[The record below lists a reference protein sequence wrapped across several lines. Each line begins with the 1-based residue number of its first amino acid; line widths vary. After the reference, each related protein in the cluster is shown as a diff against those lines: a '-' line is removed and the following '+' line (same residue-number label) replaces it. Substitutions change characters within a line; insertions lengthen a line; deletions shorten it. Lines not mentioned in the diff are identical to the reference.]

1 MKRRNTIEED
11 LRQLHCPDD
20 QTVEELAAQYPALDA
35 AALDR
40 IDALCERKLSERMN
54 TMTSSENMPL
64 VSGVT
69 KITRT
74 QWFRPVTA
82 TAACL
87 LIAAGIAGT
96 SLLGGKMPSVTPMPP
111 VSTENNDPTA
121 ASAETQTGTE
131 TTAAEAPAV
140 IVTETVISEVTTEIS
155 TETTTAVESAAA
167 ASTAAIAAATAAST
181 EAAAADPA
189 DVIIEGLTMTDL
201 YALFN
206 QNIACLEYYFLSPL
220 PVASTTNDPDGYIF
234 EVTSDTFA
242 SYSALESFVRSTYT
256 ANTAQDILT
265 TYPSGGQLY
274 LESNGKLC
282 RDDYYVIGGFDY
294 AVDWDHYQITN
305 PAVVSENCL
314 TFDIVTDYVF
324 DTEEGEKYAETCYIV
339 RENGT
344 WKLDDF
350 YGMEKMEY
358 DRPSKEETVLYNK
371 NVVELHALA
380 EAAMGLDIY
389 CIENEPLDGTKLYAV
404 DYTHAGVSF
413 TDGKSFEAHV
423 RSIYDDAAAEYIL
436 NDYIYRIIDNKVYID
451 TEKADMESADSYV
464 NWTEFTVE
472 SIDFEYENTCTFR
485 IFSNYTFDAYKT
497 FRAVR
502 TSDGWRM
509 TDFPTDRLA

>member
-54 TMTSSENMPL
+54 TMTSNENMPL

-74 QWFRPVTA
+74 QWFRPA
-82 TAACL
+82 AAAAACL
-87 LIAAGIAGT
+87 LIVGGAIGT
-96 SLLGGKMPSVTPMPP
+96 SLLGSRMPSVNPMPP

-121 ASAETQTGTE
+121 ASAETQNTTE
-131 TTAAEAPAV
+131 TTATEVPAV
-140 IVTETVISEVTTEIS
+140 IVTETVISEVTTDIS

-167 ASTAAIAAATAAST
+167 AAAATTTATTT
-181 EAAAADPA
+181 EAATADPA

-206 QNIACLEYYFLSPL
+206 QNIACLEHYFLSPL

-234 EVTSDTFA
+234 EVTSSTFA

-256 ANTAQDILT
+256 ADKAQEILT
-265 TYPSGGQLY
+265 SYPMGGQLY
-274 LESNGKLC
+274 LEYNGKLC
-282 RDDYYVIGGFDY
+282 RDDYYVMDGFDY
-294 AVDWDHYQITN
+294 SVDWDHYRIMN
-305 PAVVSENCL
+305 PAVVSENRL
-314 TFDIVTDYVF
+314 TFDVVADYVF
-324 DTEEGEKYAETCYIV
+324 DAAEGEKHAQTCYIV

-344 WKLDDF
+344 WKLEDL
-350 YGMEKMEY
+350 YGFAKMEY
-358 DRPSKEETVLYNK
+358 NRPSKEETVLFNK
-371 NVVELHALA
+371 HVGELHALA

-389 CIENEPLDGTKLYAV
+389 CIENEPLDGTGLYAV

-423 RSIYDDAAAEYIL
+423 RSIYDEAAADYVL
-436 NDYIYRIIDNKVYID
+436 NDYIYRIIDNKVYVD
-451 TEKADMESADSYV
+451 TDKAAMNPTKPYV
-464 NWTEFTVE
+464 NWTDFTVE
-472 SIDFEYENTCTFR
+472 SIDFESENACTFH
-485 IFSNYTFDAYKT
+485 IYSNYNFDAYKT
-497 FRAVR
+497 FHAVR
-502 TSDGWRM
+502 TSNGWRM
-509 TDFPTDRLA
+509 TDFPTDLLA